1 MNSYE
6 MKQTRNMKSTVLK
19 ALLFSLLLGP
29 VQAQD
34 AARAKSLLDE
44 VYNKVKSYENIVVDF
59 KFDLYNSEADVRQ
72 ETRGDVTLK
81 GDMYYLNYM
90 GAEQLYDGKKVYT
103 VVPENE
109 EVTIEDRTDD
119 NSSVSPSQML
129 TFYREGHQYEWDILQ
144 NVQGRKIQY
153 VKLIPIDSNSETESI
168 LLGIDVE
175 TKHIYKL
182 IETGKNGT
190 KTTITVNS
198 FKTDQP
204 LSESLFTFN
213 EKKYKDEGY
222 YIIRN

>member
-1 MNSYE
+1 MFLS
-6 MKQTRNMKSTVLK
+6 
-19 ALLFSLLLGP
+19 P

-34 AARAKSLLDE
+34 AAKAKALLDE
-44 VYNKVKSYENIVVDF
+44 VYNKVMGYQNIVVDF

-109 EVTIEDRTDD
+109 EVTIEDRTEDGG
-119 NSSVSPSQML
+119 SVSPSKML
-129 TFYREGHQYEWDILQ
+129 TFYREGHKYEWDILQ

-168 LLGIDVE
+168 LLGVDVE

-182 IETGKNGT
+182 IETGINGT

>member
-1 MNSYE
+1 
-6 MKQTRNMKSTVLK
+6 MKPK
-19 ALLFSLLLGP
+19 LLLLLLWCLP
-29 VQAQD
+29 VGVLHAQD
-34 AARAKSLLDE
+34 AEKAKALLDE
-44 VYNKVKSYENIVVDF
+44 VYNKVSSYENIVVDF

-109 EVTIEDRTDD
+109 EVTIEDKSQDGGA
-119 NSSVSPSQML
+119 VSPSQML
-129 TFYREGHQYEWDILQ
+129 TFYREGHNYAWDILQ

-153 VKLIPIDSNSETESI
+153 VKLTPIDSNSETASI

-182 IETGKNGT
+182 VETGKNGT
-190 KTTITVNS
+190 RTTITVNS

-204 LSESLFTFN
+204 LSKTLFTFD
-213 EKKYKDEGY
+213 EKKYTDEGY